1 MANALFSPGREGFLL
16 GEIDYDTA
24 VIKVALVRS
33 YTFSA
38 SHKFVSDVTGAS
50 GVLHATSAALAS
62 KTGTSG
68 TADAADITFTAPAAN
83 ASGHSLLYF
92 QSSAVTGGADVAA
105 SAQRLIAWVDT
116 GTGLPV
122 TPNGADINVVFN
134 ASGLFTL

>member
-1 MANALFSPGREGFLL
+1 MANALFNPGREGFLL

-33 YTFSA
+33 YTFNA
-38 SHKFVSDVTGAS
+38 AHKFVSDLTGAG
-50 GVLHATSAALAS
+50 GVLHATSSALAS

-68 TADAADITFTAPAAN
+68 TADAADFTFTAPSAN
-83 ASGHSLLYF
+83 ASGHSLMYF
-92 QSSAVTGGADVAA
+92 QSSAVGGGADVGAG
-105 SAQRLIAWVDT
+105 SQRLIAWVDT

-134 ASGLFTL
+134 VAGLFTL